1 MKYRTI
7 ILILVLLGSTTFA
20 ATGERF
26 LTTAKLPQDSIIWP
40 LVETNAPIEIE
51 CTYISE
57 TSLAR
62 IAQGNWERTDKLITY
77 DVTDV
82 IKGTFPHKQL
92 IFLCSERWPTKE
104 SGIMLKALAWP
115 FREGT
120 KTFYLEKDDDCR
132 TVDYFNITAYSK

>member
-7 ILILVLLGSTTFA
+7 ILILALLGTTTFA
-20 ATGERF
+20 ATGDQI

-40 LVETNAPIEIE
+40 LVETNAPIAIE
-51 CTYISE
+51 CTYRSE
-57 TSLAR
+57 TTLTR
-62 IAQGNWERTDKLITY
+62 IFQGNWARTDKVITY
-77 DVTDV
+77 DVTNV
-82 IKGTFPHKQL
+82 TKGPYPHKQL

-120 KTFYLEKDDDCR
+120 KTFYLEIDEDCI
-132 TVDYFNITAYSK
+132 TADYFNITAYSK